1 LVLVVVAT
9 LVETVATGEVAMVER
24 ASEVE
29 AWTIEEE
36 TAVET
41 TLETGDEAAEEA
53 TEEAAEVDATTVEAA
68 LLVATVVGAT
78 AEEEAM
84 AAQISWVTW
93 RVVAASAEEQLV
105 RTQDSAPLV
114 MACWF
119 AVSHWQAVSVAE
131 QVVSSEIAVRMQ
143 G

>member
-1 LVLVVVAT
+1 VPDATPLVTALVVVAT
-9 LVETVATGEVAMVER
+9 LVETVATGEEAMVEM

-41 TLETGDEAAEEA
+41 TEETGEEAADVEATTVDAGVVEATVEA
-53 TEEAAEVDATTVEAA
+53 TEEEAR
-68 LLVATVVGAT
+68 
-78 AEEEAM
+78 
-84 AAQISWVTW
+84 AAQISPVTW
-93 RVVAASAEEQLV
+93 RVVAASAVEQLV

-119 AVSHWQAVSVAE
+119 AVSH
-131 QVVSSEIAVRMQ
+131 
-143 G
+143 